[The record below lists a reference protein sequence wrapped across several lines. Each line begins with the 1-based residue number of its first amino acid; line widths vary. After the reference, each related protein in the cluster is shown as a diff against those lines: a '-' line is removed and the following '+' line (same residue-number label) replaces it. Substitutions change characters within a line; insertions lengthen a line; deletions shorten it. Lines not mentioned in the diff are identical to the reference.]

1 MLTKM
6 INLKETETSAILL
19 DREIAVKNENI
30 FTTFLVKEKL
40 QGIQHAKYYL
50 GVTYFVL
57 LTVLSIS
64 IFV

>member
-30 FTTFLVKEKL
+30 FTTFQVKEKF
-40 QGIQHAKYYL
+40 QGIQQAKYYL

>member
-1 MLTKM
+1 MFTKM

-30 FTTFLVKEKL
+30 FTTFQVKEKL

-57 LTVLSIS
+57 LSVLSIS